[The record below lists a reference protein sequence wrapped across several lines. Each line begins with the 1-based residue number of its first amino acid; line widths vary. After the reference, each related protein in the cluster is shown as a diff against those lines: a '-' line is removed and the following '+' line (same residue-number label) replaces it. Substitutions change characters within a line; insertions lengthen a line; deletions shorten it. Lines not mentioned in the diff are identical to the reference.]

1 MTKILAHIRN
11 FLLSDLLF
19 SARSRKNHAWR
30 ALPHPQTIHKFALY
44 KRVREM
50 SGFAGAKSCRG
61 QEPLSI
67 ERGGSCKVFLAQRR
81 SAVQVNVRATEAMH
95 FGVKKFLVWQRLFP
109 HKNVLSPLVVQ
120 IFPSVSSHNYAM
132 KCVEDQ

>member
-1 MTKILAHIRN
+1 MIKIFAHIRN

-19 SARSRKNHAWR
+19 SVRSRKNYAWR

-95 FGVKKFLVWQRLFP
+95 FGVKKFLVWEHAFP
-109 HKNVLSPLVVQ
+109 HKEFFRLLSCAD
-120 IFPSVSSHNYAM
+120 FPVCLLS
-132 KCVEDQ
+132 